1 MVKKLSIIALLLLT
15 TGCTLLPDKF
25 DNVEYLELVRVDVM
39 ARYSESC
46 ERSEIDQMVYHS
58 RILKAYS
65 AGTLNEN
72 VAGVYAEINDLV
84 EELSARENPSY
95 AYCKLK
101 RENIS
106 NATTKAIEIFGGRLK
121 P

>member
-1 MVKKLSIIALLLLT
+1 MVKKLSIVALLLLT

-25 DNVEYLELVRVDVM
+25 DNVEYDHLVTVDVW

-46 ERSEIDQMVYHS
+46 NRKEIDEMVFHS
-58 RILKAYS
+58 RVLKAYS
-65 AGTLNEN
+65 AGTLNDN

-84 EELSARENPSY
+84 EELSTRESPSY

-106 NATTKAIEIFGGRLK
+106 NATTKAIEVFGGRLK
-121 P
+121 Q